1 MSLHLIAASITCYLG
16 NGERSMLRIR
26 AENGRPLGGVK
37 WPALLFWLPPGGIG
51 LNIDMQHYKTRLL
64 SGCTVT
70 ASCLSLPID
79 AHARTL
85 ANTHAHM
92 ACTHIMKS
100 MKCSIL
106 RWLYPLWW
114 LRDVYHSCF
123 FFCFHHVSLF
133 LPLFSFFFHLQK
145 ISIKPSLF
153 SLCLSLHRHPLCVH
167 NVILRCNDISDF
179 SNVDGRF
186 ISVSIIHLW
195 APWFK
200 NIFFPW

>member
-123 FFCFHHVSLF
+123 FSVFIMCHCFCHYSLSSFIYRKLASSHLWF
-133 LPLFSFFFHLQK
+133 LSASPSTATPSVYIMSFYGAMIF
-145 ISIKPSLF
+145 P
-153 SLCLSLHRHPLCVH
+153 
-167 NVILRCNDISDF
+167 
-179 SNVDGRF
+179 
-186 ISVSIIHLW
+186 ISVM
-195 APWFK
+195 
-200 NIFFPW
+200 